1 MNGVLVIDKPSGPT
15 SFDVVRRVRGLLRVS
30 KAGHTGTLDP
40 LATGVLPVCV
50 GQATRIAGFIAEGDK
65 AYEAV
70 VRLGVETDT
79 LDAAGTVVASAPVP
93 PLDAARL
100 EDVLT
105 RFRGTFLQ
113 TPPMYSAVKV
123 GGRRLYELA
132 RAGEEVERAP
142 RMVTV
147 HQLVLRD
154 FSSDELRVSLACS
167 KGFFVRSLAYE
178 IGNALGCGAHL
189 RALRRTRSGP
199 FTLAQA
205 LPLER
210 LESGDLADV
219 EARLVSLNDA
229 LSELPELRVS
239 EREGARVAHGVPL
252 EVRAPAGRVRLL
264 DPSGRLLAIAEV
276 GATGRLKYL
285 RVLTSGDS

>member
-15 SFDVVRRVRGLLRVS
+15 SFDVVRRVRALLGVRKV
-30 KAGHTGTLDP
+30 GHTGTLDP

-50 GQATRIAGFIAEGDK
+50 GQATRIAGFITEGNK
-65 AYEAV
+65 AYEAI

-79 LDAAGTVVASAPVP
+79 LDAAGSEVASAPVP

-100 EDVLT
+100 EAVLS

-123 GGRRLYELA
+123 RGRRLYELA

-147 HQLVLRD
+147 HELVLRD
-154 FSSDELRVSLACS
+154 FSSDELRLSVACS
-167 KGFFVRSLAYE
+167 KGFFVRSLAEE
-178 IGNALGCGAHL
+178 IGKALGCGAHL

-205 LPLER
+205 VPLER
-210 LESGDLADV
+210 LESGDLAEV

-229 LSELPELRVS
+229 LSELPALRVS
-239 EREGARVAHGVPL
+239 ESDASRVGHGVPL
-252 EVRAPAGRVRLL
+252 EVSAPPGRVRVV
-264 DPSGRLLAIAEV
+264 DSGEGLLAIAEV
-276 GATGRLKYL
+276 GASGRLKYL